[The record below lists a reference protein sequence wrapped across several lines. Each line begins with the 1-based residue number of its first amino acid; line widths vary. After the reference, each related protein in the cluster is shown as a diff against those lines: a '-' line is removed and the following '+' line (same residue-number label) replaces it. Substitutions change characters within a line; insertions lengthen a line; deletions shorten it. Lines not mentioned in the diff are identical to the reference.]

1 MLIVDDEPAIR
12 EGMTT
17 LITWENYGF
26 EVCGTAANGREALEK
41 ANRLE
46 PDLMLVDIRMPGMTG
61 LELIEQLREKDGQC
75 HILILSGYSDFDYA
89 RKAIGYRVDG
99 YMLKPVDEDELCENL
114 ERIRDSLITEKEQL
128 RRHEADMAWRNEQII
143 QSVVTGT
150 SGETLD
156 EAIWHSIAKRLG
168 LEGDSFQV
176 VLAEPDIDED
186 GDLGRIGLLKRK
198 WSRELKANNQGFV
211 FGMEPYIGILMRY
224 DAEAGV
230 GRQLPIRP
238 DDGEDFTVFISVGE
252 PAASFQQIHHSYET
266 ALAGLKRRFALGS
279 GIVYAADSNGIHK
292 QRLQE
297 DNVQQELPLEEQAD
311 QLFYALDIGSKDN
324 AERTV
329 MAVAQWMKEAR
340 LDEEYVKSYFA
351 QMMSA
356 AFGKLALANPK
367 TYTSVQSFAP
377 AISDIF
383 RQKSLSALVE
393 YLNRTMEQT
402 VRYAAERSPETI
414 VKQMEEFMRRNF
426 SENLKLETMA
436 ELFNYN
442 SGYLGKLF
450 KTHTGDYF
458 NTYLDK
464 VRIEKAKE
472 LLAQGLKVH
481 QAAEKVGYASVDYF
495 HTKFKKYEGASP
507 SAFKGRPS

>member
-17 LITWENYGF
+17 LIEWESYGF
-26 EVCGTAANGREALEK
+26 EVCGTAANGRDALEK
-41 ANRLE
+41 ASILK

-61 LELIEQLREKDGQC
+61 LELIERLREKDGQC

-89 RKAIGYRVDG
+89 RQAIGYRVDG
-99 YMLKPVDEDELCENL
+99 YMLKPVDEGELCENL
-114 ERIRDSLITEKEQL
+114 ERIRDSLITEKERQ
-128 RRHEADMAWRNEQII
+128 RRQEADMAWRSEQIMK
-143 QSVVTGT
+143 SVVTGT
-150 SGETLD
+150 IGEPLD
-156 EAIWHSIAKRLG
+156 EALWHSIAERLNVDWDG
-168 LEGDSFQV
+168 FQV
-176 VLAEPDIDED
+176 ALAEPDIDED
-186 GDLGRIGLLKRK
+186 GDPGRIGLLKRK
-198 WSRELKANNQGFV
+198 WSRELKVNNEGFV
-211 FGMEPYIGILMRY
+211 FGIEPYVGVLLRHEEGTGIDRK
-224 DAEAGV
+224 
-230 GRQLPIRP
+230 LPIQP
-238 DDGEDFTVFISVGE
+238 DDGDGFTVFISVGE
-252 PAASFQQIHHSYET
+252 AAASFQQIHHSYET
-266 ALAGLKRRFALGS
+266 ALEGLKRRFVLGS
-279 GIVYAADSNGIHK
+279 GIAYAADGSRQFDLKHQDNGG
-292 QRLQE
+292 LQK
-297 DNVQQELPLEEQAD
+297 LSLEEHAD
-311 QLFYALDIGSKDN
+311 QLFYALDIGSKDS

-329 MAVAQWMKEAR
+329 MAVAQSMKDAR
-340 LDEEYVKSYFA
+340 LDEEAVKSYFA

-367 TYTSVQSFAP
+367 TYTSVQAFAP

-383 RQKSLSALVE
+383 RQKSLSALVA
-393 YLNRTMEQT
+393 YLNRTMEET

-414 VKQMEEFMRRNF
+414 VKQMEEFIRRNY

-464 VRIEKAKE
+464 VRIENAKE

-507 SAFKGRPS
+507 STFKGRPS